1 MPVEVVEHLS
11 YYKALLDEEIDL
23 DYYIEMAQK
32 LEEGVHISAKNPVD
46 KAVAII
52 FELVINEKLDPWKI
66 DLVKFTQMYLER
78 IRKEN
83 DIDFIV
89 AGKIIHMAWNILM
102 RKSEDIL
109 THVEQEEYG
118 VDMDFFELDLS
129 PFEESRGYELIEV
142 HEIDIKEPVRREKK
156 RPVSLMELL
165 QAINEAK
172 VEVERKKRQR
182 KIREKFK
189 FNLEEKVH
197 KEDLEEEIKE
207 IWERLC
213 EVQGDEISLSFLY
226 DGTREDFI
234 KVFLSLLFLER
245 FQKVKLIQEKAYG
258 EITIRILIPQELRM
272 VEFIEPPEII
282 LETL

>member
-1 MPVEVVEHLS
+1 VEVVEHLS

-78 IRKEN
+78 IREEN

-102 RKSEDIL
+102 RKSENIL

-118 VDMDFFELDLS
+118 VDMDFFELDFS
-129 PFEESRGYELIEV
+129 PFEEGRGYELMEV

>member
-1 MPVEVVEHLS
+1 MEVVEHLS

>member
-1 MPVEVVEHLS
+1 MEVVEHLS

-78 IRKEN
+78 IREEN

-102 RKSEDIL
+102 RKSENIL

-118 VDMDFFELDLS
+118 VDMDFFELDFS
-129 PFEESRGYELIEV
+129 PFEEGRGYELMEV

>member
-1 MPVEVVEHLS
+1 VEVVEHLS

-78 IRKEN
+78 IREEN

-102 RKSEDIL
+102 RKSENIL

-118 VDMDFFELDLS
+118 VDMDFFELDFS
-129 PFEESRGYELIEV
+129 PFEEGRGYELMEV

-207 IWERLC
+207 TWERLC

>member
-1 MPVEVVEHLS
+1 VEVVEHLS

-78 IRKEN
+78 IREEN

-102 RKSEDIL
+102 RKSENIL

-118 VDMDFFELDLS
+118 VDMDFFELDFS
-129 PFEESRGYELIEV
+129 PFEEGRGYELMEV

-207 IWERLC
+207 TWERLC

-245 FQKVKLIQEKAYG
+245 FQKVELIQEKAYG

>member
-1 MPVEVVEHLS
+1 MEVVEHLS

-78 IRKEN
+78 IREEN

-102 RKSEDIL
+102 RKSENIL

-118 VDMDFFELDLS
+118 VDMDFFELDFS
-129 PFEESRGYELIEV
+129 PFEEGRGYELMEV

-207 IWERLC
+207 TWERLC

>member
-78 IRKEN
+78 IREEN

-102 RKSEDIL
+102 RKSENIL

-118 VDMDFFELDLS
+118 VDMDFFELDFS
-129 PFEESRGYELIEV
+129 PFEEGRGYELMEV